1 MTRQARERQV
11 VIVSRLKLA
20 CPMPPATR
28 NAAVA
33 SHPKVITKRLP
44 HSMLT
49 KHEYSS
55 LCVCFVLFYYSLF
68 EEEPIRPS
76 VALKKL

>member
-1 MTRQARERQV
+1 
-11 VIVSRLKLA
+11 
-20 CPMPPATR
+20 
-28 NAAVA
+28 
-33 SHPKVITKRLP
+33 
-44 HSMLT
+44 MLT